1 MSKEARMHV
10 ESHDTIEQ
18 LRRAARRERDGRVR
32 DRIRAVVKAMQGRT
46 AKEAAADLGVSPR
59 AVQMWVGRYNRG
71 GLADLPDAPRSG
83 QPPRCPPEKHE
94 AVKRR
99 LTGGPTPED
108 GVCTL
113 RGEDVKRL
121 LAKEFGVVQELSATY
136 TLMRRLGLS
145 PLRPR
150 PRHPKNDPE
159 AMAAWEA
166 RAPLLCTASRNPSRT
181 SGSSSGWRTKRGS
194 ASRGR

>member
-1 MSKEARMHV
+1 MHV
-10 ESHDTIEQ
+10 ESHDTIEE
-18 LRRAARRERDGRVR
+18 LKRAVRRERDGRVR
-32 DRIRAVVKAMQGRT
+32 DRIRAVVKAVQGRT

-71 GLADLPDAPRSG
+71 GLANLPDAPRPG
-83 QPPRCPPEKHE
+83 QPPRCPREKHE

-99 LTGGPTPED
+99 ITGGPTPGD

-113 RGEDVKRL
+113 RGEDVRRIL
-121 LAKEFGVVQELSATY
+121 EAEFGIVQQLSATY
-136 TLMRRLGLS
+136 GLMRRLNLS

-150 PRHPKNDPE
+150 QRHPKNDPE

-166 RAPLLCTASRNPSRT
+166 DAPLL
-181 SGSSSGWRTKRGS
+181 
-194 ASRGR
+194 